1 MFIFL
6 LLLDPNGSMLY
17 IYYRATESSLF
28 TYHSL
33 IGILSFQNEK
43 IAIRHILSELVIC
56 SVRFGCVFNAL
67 IKTYAQLKLHTNTV
81 NKVRVLVTALFAY
94 LCFLCNAPSHR
105 VLFTAFVSVF
115 YLLTSVHSG
124 FVCVCAF
131 FFIGKYYIEML
142 MSETFFQ
149 SSALLVYD
157 FSSVVS

>member
-1 MFIFL
+1 
-6 LLLDPNGSMLY
+6 MLY

-124 FVCVCAF
+124 FVCVCVRSF
-131 FFIGKYYIEML
+131 
-142 MSETFFQ
+142 
-149 SSALLVYD
+149 LLGNIT
-157 FSSVVS
+157 